1 MEACMTDMDTSSS
14 ERKPVR
20 RTKAKT
26 TASAEEGAARR
37 KGAKSPR
44 SKESPAPAAAHEGDS
59 GAHPSRAEPEPG
71 AARYTDAQWHAKVA
85 ELAYLRAER
94 RGFVNGSPDQDW
106 LEAEE
111 ELRCEL
117 QASAG
122 AGSDP
127 RAG

>member
-1 MEACMTDMDTSSS
+1 MTDMDTRSS
-14 ERKPVR
+14 ERKPAR

-26 TASAEEGAARR
+26 TAPAEEGAARR

-59 GAHPSRAEPEPG
+59 GGAYPSRDEPEPG
-71 AARYTDAQWHAKVA
+71 AARYDDAQWHAKVA

-117 QASAG
+117 QASAS
-122 AGSDP
+122 AGSDQ